1 MQQGGADEGARAL
14 SDDLDIGQTALPA
27 AQGFRWGESAQ
38 SSRASRRIIS
48 E

>member
-27 AQGFRWGESAQ
+27 AQGFRWDASAR
-38 SSRASRRIIS
+38 SSGASRRIMS